1 MKRKKC
7 FLGGTLLLFVAA
19 LPTVTVAGT
28 ETLTILN
35 KAISPENR
43 TLSFDLWNTTD
54 QVITAWRLSLAHDD
68 GFGKSRRSILDQDF
82 ALSPSSLGDVEP
94 AVQSITIERPI
105 QPGEVVSS
113 EWGIELPD
121 EGHDNAALGLRV
133 AAVVFEDTE
142 RLESLEA
149 ISHPAINEELEEV
162 LSGLAADSIVV
173 LDMAVLAE
181 SNLGKLASG
190 RGYQLVIV
198 VEAPEALRMERLV
211 DRGHT
216 STEAR
221 SRMAAQASDSDRRAL
236 ADHVVVNDGGL
247 DDLTAKMQVVWKQ
260 LMRTLRAGDA

>member
-1 MKRKKC
+1 MVG
-7 FLGGTLLLFVAA
+7 LTGGIGSGKSTAAAVLADCGAVVIDVDAIGRAVIAPGGRAETAVAREFGPGVLDEAGHIDRAA
-19 LPTVTVAGT
+19 L
-28 ETLTILN
+28 
-35 KAISPENR
+35 
-43 TLSFDLWNTTD
+43 
-54 QVITAWRLSLAHDD
+54 
-68 GFGKSRRSILDQDF
+68 
-82 ALSPSSLGDVEP
+82 
-94 AVQSITIERPI
+94 
-105 QPGEVVSS
+105 
-113 EWGIELPD
+113 
-121 EGHDNAALGLRV
+121 
-133 AAVVFEDTE
+133 AAVVFQDTE

-260 LMRTLRAGDA
+260 LMRSLRAGDA

>member
-1 MKRKKC
+1 MVG
-7 FLGGTLLLFVAA
+7 LTGGIGSGKSTAAAVLADCGAVVIDVDAIGRAVIAPGGRAENAVAREFGPGVLDEAGHIDRAA
-19 LPTVTVAGT
+19 L
-28 ETLTILN
+28 
-35 KAISPENR
+35 
-43 TLSFDLWNTTD
+43 
-54 QVITAWRLSLAHDD
+54 
-68 GFGKSRRSILDQDF
+68 
-82 ALSPSSLGDVEP
+82 
-94 AVQSITIERPI
+94 
-105 QPGEVVSS
+105 
-113 EWGIELPD
+113 
-121 EGHDNAALGLRV
+121 

-149 ISHPAINEELEEV
+149 ISHPAINEELEDV
-162 LSGLAADSIVV
+162 LSGLAAESIVV

-216 STEAR
+216 SAEAR

-236 ADHVVVNDGGL
+236 ADHVVVNDGSL

-260 LMRTLRAGDA
+260 LMRSLRAGDA